1 MNKATVNM
9 TDWQLYVY
17 KEEYMLSGTADNHP
31 FLGKNTYVSRTSC
44 LVDYIF
50 EDDVLV
56 YETRNTVYICPL
68 KYMSIWPYSNV
79 RIEYKYELNHRAD
92 NSDSMLDQIIAAT
105 AKLSLENDKKNQET
119 SMEQSIARNIKLET
133 ISKDFSDDEMLNRIK
148 KLQEFGQQEIE
159 EKNKREHNRLIE
171 IARRYDNCVYIEVF
185 NVGEGSLLAYHFGDC
200 TGVVYPCLHSGMFQ
214 DSVLYIKYAME
225 DDPCRLDF
233 RYFPKGWDD
242 IMKTYVWSDNINQV
256 VIKNETG
263 RFLKFNH
270 VEIPMGETAV
280 IKSDKHCQ

>member
-1 MNKATVNM
+1 
-9 TDWQLYVY
+9 
-17 KEEYMLSGTADNHP
+17 
-31 FLGKNTYVSRTSC
+31 
-44 LVDYIF
+44 
-50 EDDVLV
+50 
-56 YETRNTVYICPL
+56 
-68 KYMSIWPYSNV
+68 
-79 RIEYKYELNHRAD
+79 
-92 NSDSMLDQIIAAT
+92 MLDQIITAT
-105 AKLSLENDKKNQET
+105 AKPSLENDKKNQET
-119 SMEQSIARNIKLET
+119 SMEQSLARDIKLET

-185 NVGEGSLLAYHFGDC
+185 NVGEGSRLAYHFGDC

-242 IMKTYVWSDNINQV
+242 IMKNYVWSDNINQV

-270 VEIPMGETAV
+270 VKIPMGETAV
-280 IKSDKHCQ
+280 IKSDKHVPIVDTELLHVHGC